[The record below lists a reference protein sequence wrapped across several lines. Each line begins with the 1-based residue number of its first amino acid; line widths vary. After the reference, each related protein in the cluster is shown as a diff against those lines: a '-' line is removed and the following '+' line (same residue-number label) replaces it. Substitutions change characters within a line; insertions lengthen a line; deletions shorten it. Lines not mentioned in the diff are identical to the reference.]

1 MGRRQRRRE
10 RARGDRVGPNDPKP
24 EREPAEIV
32 IAFPDVPAFRVADLN
47 VATAEVWRPG
57 RRTVV
62 GDFD

>member
-1 MGRRQRRRE
+1 M
-10 RARGDRVGPNDPKP
+10 GPNDPKP